1 MTLEEEK
8 LDRWLFASVLLHGA
22 VFTLVVFS
30 PQLFPTLGP
39 NWGSQSGG
47 PVGTSVKIVSNIS
60 SGVPLP
66 SPEVVTEDAPAND
79 SPALHKSEPEP
90 APAPVPDKTAEAIPE
105 PKAPLKK
112 TPPPKAPPKP
122 AAQPSKAAAAPD
134 PPSNAIPA
142 GQGRPSLAYGQFSTG
157 AGDAGIGFGD
167 AGFGDRYSAYVN
179 SIARAISNNWLKSM
193 ANVGSQKAPRVYMA
207 FDIGRNGGITN
218 IHMTQSSGIPSLD
231 RTAERAI
238 HASDPL
244 PSLPADYR
252 GSSVSVSF
260 YFEYSR

>member
-1 MTLEEEK
+1 
-8 LDRWLFASVLLHGA
+8 V
-22 VFTLVVFS
+22 
-30 PQLFPTLGP
+30 
-39 NWGSQSGG
+39 
-47 PVGTSVKIVSNIS
+47 
-60 SGVPLP
+60 
-66 SPEVVTEDAPAND
+66 
-79 SPALHKSEPEP
+79 
-90 APAPVPDKTAEAIPE
+90 PVPDKTAEPVPE

-122 AAQPSKAAAAPD
+122 AAQPSKAAPAPD

-179 SIARAISNNWLKSM
+179 SIARAISGNWLKSM
-193 ANVGSQKAPRVYMA
+193 ANVGNQKAPRVYMA
-207 FDIGRNGGITN
+207 FDINRNGGITN

>member
-1 MTLEEEK
+1 MMPEAEK

-22 VFTLVVFS
+22 LFTLIIFS
-30 PQLFPTLGP
+30 PKFFPTFGA

-47 PVGTSVKIVSNIS
+47 PVGTSVKIVGSIS

-66 SPEVVTEDAPAND
+66 TPEVVTEDAPAND
-79 SPALHKSEPEP
+79 SPGLHKSEPE
-90 APAPVPDKTAEAIPE
+90 PAPVPDKTAEAVPE

-112 TPPPKAPPKP
+112 TPPPKPSPKP

-134 PPSNAIPA
+134 SPSNAIPS

-179 SIARAISNNWLKSM
+179 SIARSISGNWLKSM
-193 ANVGSQKAPRVYMA
+193 ANVGNQKAPRVYMA
-207 FDIGRNGGITN
+207 FDIQRNGSILN

-244 PSLPADYR
+244 PALPADYR
-252 GSSVSVSF
+252 GPSVSVSF

>member
-1 MTLEEEK
+1 MTVEEEK

-22 VFTLVVFS
+22 IFTLALFS
-30 PQLFPTLGP
+30 PKLFPTLGS

-47 PVGTSVKIVSNIS
+47 PVGTSVKIVSNIA

-66 SPEVVTEDAPAND
+66 TPEVVTEDAPAND
-79 SPALHKSEPEP
+79 SP
-90 APAPVPDKTAEAIPE
+90 PAPVPDKTAESVPE

-142 GQGRPSLAYGQFSTG
+142 GQGRPSLNYGQFATG

-193 ANVGSQKAPRVYMA
+193 ANVGNQRAPRVYMA
-207 FDIGRNGGITN
+207 FDIGRNGAITN

>member
-1 MTLEEEK
+1 MTFEEEK

-22 VFTLVVFS
+22 LFTLVIFS
-30 PQLFPTLGP
+30 PKLFPTLGP
-39 NWGSQSGG
+39 NWGSQAGG
-47 PVGTSVKIVSNIS
+47 MVGTSVKIVSNIS
-60 SGVPLP
+60 GVPLP
-66 SPEVVTEDAPAND
+66 TPEVVQEDAPAND
-79 SPALHKSEPEP
+79 SPGLNKSDPEP
-90 APAPVPDKTAEAIPE
+90 APVPVPDKTAEPVPE

-122 AAQPSKAAAAPD
+122 AAQPSKAAPAPD

-179 SIARAISNNWLKSM
+179 SIARAISGNWLKSM
-193 ANVGSQKAPRVYMA
+193 ANVGNQKAPRVYMA
-207 FDIGRNGGITN
+207 FDINRNGAITN